1 MGHGRNGVGA
11 ARWARRRVLR
21 GTAGAVALAAAS
33 ARPAVF
39 QPAAAETAWRPERP
53 IRMVVPFA
61 PGGVTDSIG
70 RLSAEWLSNRLGQP
84 VVVENRTGANGAIA
98 AELVARSRPDGY
110 TLFTASA
117 SQMVMLPALTNRL
130 TFDTERD
137 FAPVSIIGSNPMVLG
152 AAARLGAGTLA
163 EFVAVAKRQ
172 PGALDYSSA
181 GSGSSTHLAMALLL
195 ERAGIEMPHIPYRGG
210 APAMQ
215 ALLAGEVS
223 AYFGNPSDMIPHA
236 TGGRVRVLAVAG
248 PERLPTLPGVPTV
261 AEQGYPGFRAETW
274 NGIVAPAGTPA
285 EVIARLAGELR
296 SACADAAFRSSL
308 EGLGTTPVCSTP
320 EAFGEAMRTD
330 APLWREAVRISGAT
344 LD

>member
-1 MGHGRNGVGA
+1 MMDTAMSGIGA
-11 ARWARRRVLR
+11 ARWTWRRVLR
-21 GTAGAVALAAAS
+21 GLAGAAVLVAGLAGSTAF
-33 ARPAVF
+33 R
-39 QPAAAETAWRPERP
+39 PAAAQTAWPERP
-53 IRMVVPFA
+53 ISMIVPFA

-84 VVVENRTGANGAIA
+84 VVVENRSGANGAIA
-98 AELVARSRPDGY
+98 ADLVARSRPDGY

-117 SQMVMLPALTNRL
+117 SQMVMLPALTTRL
-130 TFDTERD
+130 TFDTEKD
-137 FAPVSIIGSNPMVLG
+137 FAPISIIGSNPMVLG
-152 AAARLGAGTLA
+152 AAAKLGVGTLA
-163 EFVAVAKRQ
+163 EFVALAKRQ
-172 PGALDYSSA
+172 PGSLDYSSA

-195 ERAGIEMPHIPYRGG
+195 ERAGIDLQHIPYRGG

-215 ALLAGEVS
+215 GLLAGEVA

-236 TGGRVRVLAVAG
+236 TGDRVRVLAVAG
-248 PERLPTLPGVPTV
+248 PERLPSLPGVPTI

-285 EVIARLAGELR
+285 EVVARLARELQA
-296 SACADAAFRSSL
+296 ACADATFRSNL
-308 EGLGTTPVCSTP
+308 ERLGTTPVCSTP
-320 EAFGEAMRTD
+320 EAFREAMRTD